1 MRNRVAG
8 LVATAIAVLALVL
21 VFHPPRLPW
30 EHQFRFQISS
40 PAFSQLQPGT
50 TVELAGQRVGQLDSL
65 TVQHGLPMLS
75 VQIDG
80 ADAHLM
86 HADAS
91 ASIQPHGLLGTQYI
105 ELNGGSRGTLPAGG
119 VIPASRV
126 HVAVTLDQVL
136 NVFQNTE
143 RQNLQTVINQLGV
156 ASANRGR
163 DVNQTLHALG
173 DASTALSQVTHTVH
187 AHDAQVSSII
197 DSSQQV
203 SRSLQDSPL
212 ASQIRDTDAVLA
224 GLASVDSSLGQ
235 GVDHTSAVLSDL
247 DMILNGN
254 TGNLNY
260 TLRHAPRL
268 AAQLHTLFGQGS
280 TLLKGVNP
288 AFPSLM
294 TALVEAE
301 SAFGGTDANGHFVR
315 VMSVLGTCTAG
326 INVGCS
332 GYAGKSGTS
341 SPGSSGSSPGSG
353 KKISDRGLENL
364 LFGSH

>member
-1 MRNRVAG
+1 MIMRNRVAG
-8 LVATAIAVLALVL
+8 LVATAVAVLALVL
-21 VFHPPRLPW
+21 VFHPPQLPW
-30 EHQFRFQISS
+30 QHEFRFQISS
-40 PAFSQLQPGT
+40 PAFSQLQPGA

-65 TVQHGLPMLS
+65 TVQHGLPLLN
-75 VQIDG
+75 VQVDS
-80 ADAHLM
+80 ADARLLHS
-86 HADAS
+86 DAT

-105 ELNGGSRGTLPAGG
+105 ELNGGSRGTMQAGG

-136 NVFQNTE
+136 DVFQNTE

-163 DVNQTLHALG
+163 DVNQSLHALG
-173 DASTALSQVTHTVH
+173 DASTSLSQVAHTVH
-187 AHDAQVSSII
+187 AHDAQ
-197 DSSQQV
+197 
-203 SRSLQDSPL
+203 
-212 ASQIRDTDAVLA
+212 
-224 GLASVDSSLGQ
+224 
-235 GVDHTSAVLSDL
+235 LS
-247 DMILNGN
+247 
-254 TGNLNY
+254 GNLNY

-288 AFPSLM
+288 ALPALM

-301 SAFGGTDANGHFVR
+301 SAFAGTDANGHFVR
-315 VMSVLGTCTAG
+315 VMAVLGTCTAG
-326 INVGCS
+326 LNVGCS
-332 GYAGKSGTS
+332 GYAGKNGNSPSGA
-341 SPGSSGSSPGSG
+341 SGSSPGPG

>member
-8 LVATAIAVLALVL
+8 LVATAVAVLALVL
-21 VFHPPRLPW
+21 VFHPPQLPW
-30 EHQFRFQISS
+30 QHEFRFQISS
-40 PAFSQLQPGT
+40 PAFSQLQPGA

-65 TVQHGLPMLS
+65 TVQHGLPLLN
-75 VQIDG
+75 VQVDS
-80 ADAHLM
+80 ADAHLL
-86 HADAS
+86 HSDAT

-105 ELNGGSRGTLPAGG
+105 ELNGGSRGTMQAGG

-136 NVFQNTE
+136 DVFQNTE

-163 DVNQTLHALG
+163 DVNQSLHALG
-173 DASTALSQVTHTVH
+173 DASTSLSRVAHTVH
-187 AHDAQVSSII
+187 AHDAQLSGII
-197 DSSQQV
+197 DSSQRV
-203 SRSLQDSPL
+203 SQSLQDSPL
-212 ASQIRDTDAVLA
+212 AAQIRDTDAVLT

-288 AFPSLM
+288 ALPALM

-315 VMSVLGTCTAG
+315 VMAVLGTCTAG
-326 INVGCS
+326 LNVGCS
-332 GYAGKSGTS
+332 GYAGKNGNSPSGA
-341 SPGSSGSSPGSG
+341 SGSSPGPG